1 MHRAAKAD
9 ANQGEIVQ
17 ALRQMGASVQHTH
30 QLGQGAPDAIC
41 GYKGVNLLIEIKDGG
56 KPPSKRKL
64 TPDEQATAGVAS
76 TVTVM
81 LRGLALTSI
90 MSCRWHA
97 AGSQPTPIWCL
108 VVQDVTPARV
118 RQFSKTWMKYCWK
131 LIAATGRRSDD

>member
-64 TPDEQATAGVAS
+64 TPDEQT
-76 TVTVM
+76 
-81 LRGLALTSI
+81 
-90 MSCRWHA
+90 WHA
-97 AGSQPTPIWCL
+97 EWRGQVAIVESVEDAVRL
-108 VVQDVTPARV
+108 LNSVTEV
-118 RQFSKTWMKYCWK
+118 
-131 LIAATGRRSDD
+131 TG